1 MRAVMTV
8 LLSLLM
14 TACTPGGSGVDEADQ
29 AAQLEAARQRVL
41 DDVTPVLDD
50 LVATLPGRV
59 RFSQG
64 NYDACE
70 NDLSGA
76 TAVTYRVNG
85 RLDLAGG
92 PADLDAVLAALTR
105 AGFEDDGTHD
115 GVTAGGTKEGTQA
128 SFSRLAGEPALL
140 FSAGD
145 DGCYAVGRDRARDL
159 SADRNPIAP
168 G

>member
-8 LLSLLM
+8 LLSLLL
-14 TACTPGGSGVDEADQ
+14 TACTPGGSGDDEADQ
-29 AAQLEAARQRVL
+29 AAKLEAARQRVL

-50 LVATLPGRV
+50 LAATLPGRV

-85 RLDLAGG
+85 RLDLTGG
-92 PADLDAVLAALTR
+92 PADLDTVLAALTE
-105 AGFEDDGTHD
+105 AGFEDDGTDD
-115 GVTAGGTKEGTQA
+115 GVTAGGTKKGTRV
-128 SFSRLAGEPALL
+128 SFSRLEGEPALL

-145 DGCYAVGRDRARDL
+145 DGCYEVGRDRARDL
-159 SADRNPIAP
+159 SVDRNPITP

>member
-1 MRAVMTV
+1 MRTVMTV
-8 LLSLLM
+8 LLSLVLM
-14 TACTPGGSGVDEADQ
+14 ACTPGGSRDDEAEQ

-70 NDLSGA
+70 NNLSGA

-85 RLDLAGG
+85 RLDLTGG

-105 AGFEDDGTHD
+105 AGFADDGARD
-115 GVTAGGTKEGTQA
+115 AITAAGTKDGTKA
-128 SFSRLAGEPALL
+128 SFSRLEGEPALL
-140 FSAGD
+140 FAAGD
-145 DGCYAVGRDRARDL
+145 DGCYRVGGDRARDL
-159 SADRNPIAP
+159 PADRNPIAP